1 MPQQVDQMM
10 SRISRSLSAY
20 TIGQKF
26 VAGVMLLAVLAGGF
40 VFMRWAT
47 APSYAPLFTN
57 LAGSDA
63 SAVVDKLDAD
73 GVKYK
78 LTDGG
83 QTVLVPKE
91 QVYGE
96 RVKLSGAGLPA
107 AKDTGYSLLDQ
118 QGVTASQFQQQ
129 VAYQRAM
136 EGELAK
142 TIQAIDG
149 VRTSVVHLA
158 VPQRDVFLDTQEE
171 SSASVL
177 VDTQPGRDLSRQQV
191 QSIVHLVASSIQ
203 GMKPEQVTVVDG
215 QGQLLSSPDAVG
227 GAGGGADGRE
237 QMTAE
242 YETRQAAAL
251 QSVLD
256 KVLGPGHAVA
266 RVTATLQFDSID
278 TTTEQ
283 LTGDPKAPPIAESTT
298 TETYAG
304 GAGTSGGVL
313 GPDNIAVPTDGGT
326 TAGSYEKKTST
337 RNNTISKVTEKKK
350 SAPGAVAKQSVAV
363 VVDSS
368 VKGVQL
374 ADLETMVTSAAGIDT
389 ARGDT
394 LSVTSMSFDT
404 TATAKAAEEIKQAQ
418 AVQQREQLF
427 GYVKQGAIA
436 LVLLLAALLAWVTR
450 RKRRAERQSEAFLE
464 LERVEQASSM
474 GRAIGSESHAA
485 IESADGA
492 PALEGGAGSDS
503 APGGQMRRKD
513 DLAAL
518 VERQPDEV
526 AELLR
531 GWLADRRG

>member
-1 MPQQVDQMM
+1 MPQQVNQMV
-10 SRISRSLSAY
+10 SRFGRTLSAY
-20 TIGQKF
+20 SLGQKL
-26 VAGVMLLAVLAGGF
+26 VGAVLVLVVAAGGF
-40 VFMRWAT
+40 VFLKWAT
-47 APSYAPLFTN
+47 APTYAPLFSN
-57 LAGSDA
+57 LAGTDA

-73 GVKYK
+73 GVPYK
-78 LTDGG
+78 LSDGG

-91 QVYGE
+91 QVYAE

-107 AKDTGYSLLDQ
+107 AKDSGYSLLDQ

-158 VPQRDVFLDTQEE
+158 VPQRDVFLDTQEQ

-177 VDTQPGRDLSRQQV
+177 VDTQAGRELSRQQV

-215 QGQLLSSPDAVG
+215 QGQLLSSPDAIG
-227 GAGGGADGRE
+227 GVGGGADGRE
-237 QMTAE
+237 QMTSE

-256 KVLGPGHAVA
+256 KVLGAGHAVA
-266 RVTATLQFDSID
+266 RVTATLAFDSVD

-298 TETYAG
+298 TEKYTG

-313 GPDNIAVPTDGGT
+313 GPDNIAVPNGGGT
-326 TAGSYEKKTST
+326 SNGAYEKKTET

-350 SAPGAVAKQSVAV
+350 SAPGGVAKQSVAV
-363 VVDSS
+363 VVDSA

-374 ADLETMVTSAAGIDT
+374 ADLEKMVSTAAGIDT

-404 TATAKAAEEIKQAQ
+404 TAAAKAAKEIKQAQ
-418 AVQQREQLF
+418 AAEQRTQLF

-436 LVLLLAALLAWVTR
+436 LVLLLVVLLAWVTR
-450 RKRRAERQSEAFLE
+450 RKRRAERASEAFLQ
-464 LERVEQASSM
+464 LERVEQSAASIGMSM
-474 GRAIGSESHAA
+474 PAA
-485 IESADGA
+485 IESSDGA
-492 PALEGGAGSDS
+492 PALEGGPHAGSAPS
-503 APGGQMRRKD
+503 AQMRRRD
-513 DLAAL
+513 DLVAL

>member
-1 MPQQVDQMM
+1 MPQQVNQMV
-10 SRISRSLSAY
+10 SRLGRTLSVY
-20 TIGQKF
+20 TIGQKL
-26 VAGVMLLAVLAGGF
+26 VGGVLLLAVLAGGF

-47 APSYAPLFTN
+47 APTYAPLFSN

-63 SAVVDKLDAD
+63 SAVVDKLTAD
-73 GVKYK
+73 GVKYQ

-83 QTVLVPKE
+83 QTVLVPKD
-91 QVYGE
+91 QVYAE

-107 AKDTGYSLLDQ
+107 AKDSGYSLLDQ

-129 VAYQRAM
+129 VTYQRAM

-158 VPQRDVFLDTQEE
+158 VPQRDVFLDTQQQ

-177 VDTQPGRDLSRQQV
+177 VDTQPGHDLSREQV
-191 QSIVHLVASSIQ
+191 QSIVHLVASSVQ
-203 GMKPEQVTVVDG
+203 GMQPEQVTVVDG
-215 QGQLLSSPDAVG
+215 QGQLLSSPDSVTGTA
-227 GAGGGADGRE
+227 GGADGRE
-237 QMTAE
+237 QMTAD

-251 QSVLD
+251 QAVLD

-266 RVTATLQFDSID
+266 RVTASLQFDSID
-278 TTTEQ
+278 TKTEQ
-283 LTGDPKAPPIAESTT
+283 LTGDPKAPPIAQSTT
-298 TETYAG
+298 TEKYTG

-313 GPDNIAVPTDGGT
+313 GPDNIAVPNGGGT
-326 TAGSYEKKTST
+326 SNGAYEKKTET
-337 RNNTISKVTEKKK
+337 RNNTISKVTENKK

-363 VVDSS
+363 VVDSA
-368 VKGVQL
+368 VKGVNL
-374 ADLETMVTSAAGIDT
+374 TDLQTMVSTAAGIDT
-389 ARGDT
+389 TRGDT

-404 TATAKAAEEIKQAQ
+404 TAAAKAATELKQARSEE
-418 AVQQREQLF
+418 QRAQLF
-427 GYVKQGAIA
+427 SYAKQGAIG
-436 LVLLLAALLAWVTR
+436 LVLLLAVLLAWVTR
-450 RKRRAERQSEAFLE
+450 RKRRAERQSEAFLQ
-464 LERVEQASSM
+464 LERVEQAAALGTS
-474 GRAIGSESHAA
+474 APAA
-485 IESADGA
+485 IESAGSV
-492 PALEGGAGSDS
+492 PALEGGPDAGG
-503 APGGQMRRKD
+503 APTQQMRRKD

>member
-1 MPQQVDQMM
+1 MPQQVNQMV
-10 SRISRSLSAY
+10 SRVGRALNAYSL
-20 TIGQKF
+20 GQKLMGA
-26 VAGVMLLAVLAGGF
+26 VLVLAVVAGGF
-40 VFMRWAT
+40 VFLRWAT
-47 APSYAPLFTN
+47 APTYAPLFSN

-73 GVKYK
+73 GVPYK

-83 QTVLVPKE
+83 QTVMVPKE
-91 QVYGE
+91 QVYAE

-107 AKDTGYSLLDQ
+107 AKDSGYSLLDQ

-142 TIQAIDG
+142 TIGAIEG

-158 VPQRDVFLDTQEE
+158 VPQRDVFLDTQEQ

-191 QSIVHLVASSIQ
+191 QSIVHLVASSVQ

-227 GAGGGADGRE
+227 GASGGADGRE
-237 QMTAE
+237 QMTAD

-266 RVTATLQFDSID
+266 RVTAQLQFDSID

-283 LTGDPKAPPIAESTT
+283 LTGDPKAPPIAESKTSEKYT
-298 TETYAG
+298 G

-313 GPDNIAVPTDGGT
+313 GPDNIAVPTNGTSSSGG
-326 TAGSYEKKTST
+326 AYEKTTET

-363 VVDSS
+363 VVDSA

-374 ADLETMVTSAAGIDT
+374 ADVQTMVSTAAGIDT

-394 LSVTSMSFDT
+394 ISVTSMSFDT
-404 TATAKAAEEIKQAQ
+404 TAAAKATRELKEAQ
-418 AVQQREQLF
+418 SAQQRAQLF
-427 GYVKQGAIA
+427 GYVKQGAIG
-436 LVLLLAALLAWVTR
+436 LVLLLAALLAWITR

-464 LERVEQASSM
+464 LERVEQAAAL
-474 GRAIGSESHAA
+474 GTNTNAA
-485 IESADGA
+485 IESADGV
-492 PALEGGAGSDS
+492 PAIEGGPGSGT
-503 APGGQMRRKD
+503 APTPQMRRKD
-513 DLAAL
+513 DLVAL

>member
-1 MPQQVDQMM
+1 MPQQVNQMV
-10 SRISRSLSAY
+10 SRVGRALSAY
-20 TIGQKF
+20 SLGQKL
-26 VAGVMLLAVLAGGF
+26 VGAVLLVGVLAGGF
-40 VFMRWAT
+40 VFLRWAT
-47 APSYAPLFTN
+47 APTYAPLFSN

-73 GVKYK
+73 GVPYQ

-83 QTVLVPKE
+83 QTVLVPKD
-91 QVYGE
+91 QVYAE

-107 AKDTGYSLLDQ
+107 AKDSGYSLLDQ

-149 VRTSVVHLA
+149 VRTAVVHLA
-158 VPQRDVFLDTQEE
+158 VPQRDVFLDTQEQ

-191 QSIVHLVASSIQ
+191 QSIVHLVASSVQ

-227 GAGGGADGRE
+227 GTAGGADGRE

-251 QSVLD
+251 QAMLD

-266 RVTATLQFDSID
+266 RVTAQLQFDSID

-283 LTGDPKAPPIAESTT
+283 LTGNPTTPPIAETTT
-298 TETYAG
+298 TEKYTG
-304 GAGTSGGVL
+304 GAGTAGGVL
-313 GPDNIAVPTDGGT
+313 GPDNIGVPTNGGSS
-326 TAGSYEKKTST
+326 AGRYEKKTET
-337 RNNTISKVTEKKK
+337 RNNTISKVTEQKK

-363 VVDSS
+363 VVDSA

-374 ADLETMVTSAAGIDT
+374 ADLEKMVTTAAGIDAT
-389 ARGDT
+389 RGDT

-404 TATAKAAEEIKQAQ
+404 TAAAKAAKELKQAE
-418 AVQQREQLF
+418 AAQQRAQLF
-427 GYVKQGAIA
+427 GYVKQGAIG
-436 LVLLLAALLAWVTR
+436 LVLLLAVLLAWITR
-450 RKRRAERQSEAFLE
+450 RKRRAERQADAFLE
-464 LERVEQASSM
+464 LERVEQAA
-474 GRAIGSESHAA
+474 AIGGKSPAA
-485 IESADGA
+485 IESAEGA
-492 PALEGGAGSDS
+492 PAIEGGPETGA
-503 APGGQMRRKD
+503 APSGHMRRKD
-513 DLAAL
+513 DLVAL

>member
-1 MPQQVDQMM
+1 MPQQVNQMVT
-10 SRISRSLSAY
+10 RFGRTLSAY
-20 TIGQKF
+20 SLGQKL
-26 VAGVMLLAVLAGGF
+26 VGAVLVLVVAAGGF
-40 VFMRWAT
+40 VFLKWAT
-47 APSYAPLFTN
+47 APTYAPLFSN
-57 LAGSDA
+57 LAGTDA

-73 GVKYK
+73 GVPYK

-91 QVYGE
+91 QVYAE

-129 VAYQRAM
+129 IAYQRAM

-158 VPQRDVFLDTQEE
+158 VPQRDVFLDTQEQ

-227 GAGGGADGRE
+227 GASGGADGRE

-256 KVLGPGHAVA
+256 KVLGAGHAVA
-266 RVTATLQFDSID
+266 RVSATLAFDSVD

-283 LTGDPKAPPIAESTT
+283 LTGDPTAPPIAQSIT
-298 TETYAG
+298 TEKYTG
-304 GAGTSGGVL
+304 GAGTTGGVL
-313 GPDNIAVPTDGGT
+313 GPDNIAVPTNGNGT
-326 TAGSYEKKTST
+326 SNGSYEKKSET

-350 SAPGAVAKQSVAV
+350 SAPGGVAKQSVAV
-363 VVDSS
+363 VVDSA

-374 ADLETMVTSAAGIDT
+374 ADLEKMVSTAAGIDT

-404 TATAKAAEEIKQAQ
+404 TAAAKAAKEIKQAQ
-418 AVQQREQLF
+418 AVEQRAQLF
-427 GYVKQGAIA
+427 GYVKQGAIG

-450 RKRRAERQSEAFLE
+450 RKRRAERASDAFLQ
-464 LERVEQASSM
+464 LERVEQA
-474 GRAIGSESHAA
+474 ATPIGMSTPAA
-485 IESADGA
+485 IESTDGA
-492 PALEGGAGSDS
+492 PAIEGGPHAGS
-503 APGGQMRRKD
+503 APSMQMRRKD
-513 DLAAL
+513 DLVAL